1 MSAVPETPAPGMG
14 ARDETDE
21 PMTQTRTELL
31 DALAEALL
39 DMDNDLAL
47 ELVDKGLAAG
57 IDPYD
62 LIQEGLVPGMDR
74 AGELFDEQEY
84 FVPELL
90 LCSDVMYDALAV
102 LKPLITA
109 EQSGPRVGVVIGVV
123 EGDTHDI
130 GKNLVRIMLEVA
142 GFEVYDLGRD
152 VPIARFVDTAIE
164 HDARIICLSTLM
176 TTTLDGMADV
186 VRLLTERGVRDNHR
200 VIVGGG
206 PVTAGFAEK
215 IGADA
220 YGESASR
227 AVAIA
232 RDLAATPVAV

>member
-1 MSAVPETPAPGMG
+1 MS
-14 ARDETDE
+14 R
-21 PMTQTRTELL
+21 TREVILA
-31 DALAEALL
+31 DLAEAVLEME
-39 DMDNDLAL
+39 DERAL
-47 ELVDKGLAAG
+47 ELVHEALDTGL
-57 IDPYD
+57 DPYD
-62 LIQEGLVPGMDR
+62 TIQNGLVPGMDR
-74 AGELFDEQEY
+74 AGELFDEGEY

-90 LCSDVMYDALAV
+90 LCSDVMYEGLSLLRPYLSAADNA
-102 LKPLITA
+102 A
-109 EQSGPRVGVVIGVV
+109 ERVRVVIGVV
-123 EGDTHDI
+123 QGDTHDI

-164 HDARIICLSTLM
+164 KDARIICLSTLM
-176 TTTLDGMADV
+176 TTTLDGMGEV
-186 VRLLTERGVRDNHR
+186 VRLLEERGVRDNHR

-206 PVTAGFAEK
+206 PVTSGFADR

-232 RDLAATPVAV
+232 RELGVAGVPA